1 MKTVQNFV
9 GGEFKAPLEDS
20 WRELREPAT
29 GELIT
34 QAPESDLMDLVTAV
48 QASNKAWTSWQKT
61 TPYERAALLR
71 GLAQKMKER
80 ATDLAE
86 AQARESGEPIKFT
99 REAISRAIAQV
110 EFHAEASLQATEP
123 GLFAAD
129 FSASTSRQPL
139 GVVALLLPWTDPIG
153 ALVSRLAP
161 ALASGNVIIAKP
173 SSLTPRTLSVFSEIV
188 SSSGLPPGAFNCL
201 HGSGANIGQALI
213 QHPGISTIS
222 LIGSTETGRIVQRE
236 ASDLLKKT
244 HLALSGRN
252 SVLVFQD
259 FDFAK
264 QMPRLIKSCLLA
276 VQPSCLRGSRLFV
289 QESIYDKFLEVLTT
303 EVGKLKI
310 GDPLDEQTDIGPLVS
325 AKKKERYAAAVAKAL
340 GEKGKAL
347 FGGSGQPENLE
358 TRLTL
363 GNFVR
368 PTAVFDLTNC
378 STLQQEEVEGPFLT
392 ISSFKYQH
400 DALKHANTSPLGLAA
415 YIYESQGAKAMRVA
429 QKTEASRIFVNS
441 AGAIFDPRL
450 SFGAMK
456 QSGAGR
462 SGALELERF
471 FSKESLIVH
480 DHST

>member
-1 MKTVQNFV
+1 MITVQNFV
-9 GGEFKAPLEDS
+9 GGEFKAPLEES
-20 WRELREPAT
+20 WREVREPAT
-29 GELIT
+29 GEIIT
-34 QAPESDLMDLVTAV
+34 KAPESDLMDLVTAI
-48 QASNKAWTSWQKT
+48 QASNKAWTNWQKT
-61 TPYERAALLR
+61 TPSERSKLLR
-71 GLAQKMKER
+71 S
-80 ATDLAE
+80 LAE
-86 AQARESGEPIKFT
+86 KMRAREADLTKAQAQETGEPVKFT
-99 REAISRAIAQV
+99 RQSVSRAIAQV

-123 GLFAAD
+123 GLFAAE
-129 FSASTSRQPL
+129 FTAATNRQPL
-139 GVVALLLPWTDPIG
+139 GVVALILPWTDPLG

-161 ALASGNVIIAKP
+161 ALASGNVVIAKP
-173 SSLTPRTLSVFSEIV
+173 SSMTPLTLSLFSEV
-188 SSSGLPPGAFNCL
+188 VAASGLPNGVFNCL
-201 HGSGANIGQALI
+201 HGSGSNIGQALI
-213 QHPGISTIS
+213 QHPGISTIA
-222 LIGSTETGRIVQRE
+222 LIGSTETGRVIQRE
-236 ASDLLKKT
+236 ASELLKKT

-259 FDFAK
+259 FDFNK
-264 QMPRLIKSCLLA
+264 QMSRLIKSCLLA
-276 VQPSCLRGSRLFV
+276 AQPSCLRGSRVFV

-310 GDPLDEQTDIGPLVS
+310 GDPLDEQTDLGPLVS
-325 AKKKERYAAAVAKAL
+325 AKKKERFEASVTKAL

-347 FGGSGQPENLE
+347 LGGVGQPENLDA
-358 TRLTL
+358 RLVN

-378 STLQQEEVEGPFLT
+378 STLQQEEIEGPFLT

-415 YIYESQGAKAMRVA
+415 YIYEPQGAKAMRVA
-429 QKTEASRIFVNS
+429 QKTEASRVFVNS
-441 AGAIFDPRL
+441 NGAIFDPRL

-456 QSGAGR
+456 QSGVGR